1 MAVSQD
7 CYVSPLLNIPT
18 FVVILFALL
27 LSLPAFAQFEIS
39 GTTHVIDGDTIH
51 VINDSGTTKVRLQ
64 GIAAPEKRQPGG
76 QEATAFLEQLAEGKP
91 VRCVLDGT
99 KTHKR
104 EVGICYVDGQDIA
117 GAVIRKGLARDC
129 PKFSGGRYR
138 GIEKPEAMKLYL
150 PDYCEK

>member
-1 MAVSQD
+1 MKTIS
-7 CYVSPLLNIPT
+7 LL
-18 FVVILFALL
+18 FLL
-27 LSLPAFAQFEIS
+27 VAFPAYAQSEIN
-39 GTTHVIDGDTIH
+39 GTAHVIDGDTIH
-51 VINDSGTTKVRLQ
+51 VNSAGGTVKVRLQ
-64 GIAAPEKRQPGG
+64 GIAAPETHQPGG
-76 QEATAFLEQLAEGKP
+76 KEAASYLAQFAEYKQ

-117 GAVIRKGLARDC
+117 AAVIRAGLARDC